1 MDEERFPKPKTNL
14 NLKDNNSFKDF
25 KKEQDMMMNNRNSI
39 LPN

>member
-1 MDEERFPKPKTNL
+1 MDEERFPKPKA

-25 KKEQDMMMNNRNSI
+25 KKEQDMMINNRNSI